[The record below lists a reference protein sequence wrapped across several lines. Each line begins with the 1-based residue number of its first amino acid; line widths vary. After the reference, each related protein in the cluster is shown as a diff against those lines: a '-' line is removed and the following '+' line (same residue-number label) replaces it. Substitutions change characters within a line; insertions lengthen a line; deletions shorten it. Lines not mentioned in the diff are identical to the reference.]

1 MMRFLIL
8 AAVLLATVAGTNP
21 CFSQVREP
29 NAVDQPRAA
38 EQDAEERPMSVF
50 NDKVRRFRFCL
61 EGTPVTAE
69 TAEEF
74 MVKYQGR
81 DQTEIIGAYADTVTN
96 SLVVVGPPEAEHA
109 IRTTLA
115 KWIVDRQ
122 GLSPA
127 PIEARR
133 RGLEFHRQ
141 ELLGEMADLEIQ
153 KVAADGSKGE
163 QLQVRL
169 QTFEDELRVV
179 ERQLEVVTRYIER
192 SKQTSHNAPGGAA
205 ATAAR

>member
-1 MMRFLIL
+1 MRFPIL
-8 AAVLLATVAGTNP
+8 AAILLAGYFVISP
-21 CFSQVREP
+21 CLSQDREP
-29 NAVDQPRAA
+29 NAVDPPRAG

-61 EGTPVTAE
+61 ENTPVTAE

-74 MVKYQGR
+74 MVKYEGR

-109 IRTTLA
+109 IRVTLA

-122 GLSPA
+122 GLRPA
-127 PIEARR
+127 PIESRG
-133 RGLEFHRQ
+133 RGLQSRRQ
-141 ELLGEMADLEIQ
+141 ELLGLMADLEIQ
-153 KVAADGSKGE
+153 LVAAEMSKAE
-163 QLQVRL
+163 QLKVRL
-169 QTFEDELRVV
+169 QMFEEELRVV
-179 ERQLEVVTRYIER
+179 ERQMEVVTRYIER
-192 SKQTSHNAPGGAA
+192 SKQTSRDAPGGAT